1 MAAPISS
8 WRVAGTKWE
17 RLGIA
22 CTCGMALEKQGGS
35 YSQAYSQGNGLL
47 RRGTEYPMFDGHG
60 SERTVTS
67 SNQTV
72 TGTAN
77 YEAFGQVAGSTGSSA
92 SPYMYAGDWG
102 YRNDGDAGLMHVGA
116 RYYDAQVGRFI
127 TRDTV
132 LSEHPYLYCEHEPV
146 GFVDPSGHFAVLLLA
161 AIVIVG
167 AALIGGCGPADPDP
181 SPAPP
186 VVPTEPR
193 WGIGPDWVDSPFNP
207 RLPTYE
213 PPRGFNRTWPVEPW
227 QGSTTPETYKDPTLP
242 FTAPSSE
249 ISNEY
254 KWYGGSTNGIH

>member
-146 GFVDPSGHFAVLLLA
+146 GFVDPSGHAPCGWTSSDPRFHQDPPWWGPWVGD
-161 AIVIVG
+161 VG
-167 AALIGGCGPADPDP
+167 AYLEHMLRNGVKGAVVGGGVGLIGGAIGGSVGGAIVGGVGAIPG
-181 SPAPP
+181 
-186 VVPTEPR
+186 
-193 WGIGPDWVDSPFNP
+193 GIGGAVVGGRVGAVGRFLVGVIGTPISDMYDWVG
-207 RLPTYE
+207 RKLQ
-213 PPRGFNRTWPVEPW
+213 W
-227 QGSTTPETYKDPTLP
+227 
-242 FTAPSSE
+242 
-249 ISNEY
+249 
-254 KWYGGSTNGIH
+254 